1 MPEHNSNSAPT
12 PLTTLRRNAKRGV
25 YDRAVID
32 AILDEGLVCHVA
44 FVHEGKP
51 CLIPTAYAREGRWL
65 YLHGAQ
71 KNRMLQAI
79 CGQTA
84 CVSVTLLDGLVLAR
98 SAFHHS
104 VNYRSVV
111 LYGEGEEVR
120 DAGEKLHAMERLVE
134 HIVPGRW
141 AEARQPTRQELDATL
156 IVRVPTDECSAKVRT
171 GPPVDD
177 EPDLSL
183 DVWAGVLPLREEWGE
198 PLADDLLPPSIPAP
212 GYVVNYRRPKE

>member
-1 MPEHNSNSAPT
+1 MTEHNSFVAPT
-12 PLTTLRRNAKRGV
+12 RLTTVRRNAKRGV
-25 YDRAVID
+25 YNRAVID

-65 YLHGAQ
+65 YLHGAR

-79 CGQTA
+79 CGQAA
-84 CVSVTLLDGLVLAR
+84 CITVTLLDGLVLAR

-111 LYGEGEEVR
+111 LYGEGEEVT
-120 DAGEKLHAMERLVE
+120 DAGEKLRAMERLVE

-141 AEARQPTRQELDATL
+141 AEARQPTDEELNVTL
-156 IVRVPTDECSAKVRT
+156 IVRLPVEECSAKVRT

-177 EPDLSL
+177 EADLLL
-183 DVWAGVLPLREEWGE
+183 DVWAGVLPLSLSWGE
-198 PLADDLLPPSIPAP
+198 PLPDTLQPASIPVP
-212 GYVVNYRRPKE
+212 RYVARYRRPGR

>member
-1 MPEHNSNSAPT
+1 MPENKSSTAPS
-12 PLTTLRRNAKRGV
+12 PLTTVHRNAKRAV

-71 KNRMLQAI
+71 KNRMLHAI
-79 CGQTA
+79 CGQA
-84 CVSVTLLDGLVLAR
+84 SCISVTLLDGLVLAR
-98 SAFHHS
+98 SSFHHS

-111 LYGEGEEVR
+111 VYGEGEEVR
-120 DAGEKLHAMERLVE
+120 DAGEKMHAMERLVE

-141 AEARQPTRQELDATL
+141 AEARQPSEQELNATL
-156 IVRVPTDECSAKVRT
+156 IIRVPTDECSAKVRT
-171 GPPVDD
+171 GPPVDN
-177 EPDLSL
+177 EADLSL
-183 DVWAGVLPLREEWGE
+183 DVWAGVLPLSQKWGR
-198 PLADDLLPPSIPAP
+198 PLADALLPAGISTP
-212 GYVVNYRRPKE
+212 GYVVNYSRP